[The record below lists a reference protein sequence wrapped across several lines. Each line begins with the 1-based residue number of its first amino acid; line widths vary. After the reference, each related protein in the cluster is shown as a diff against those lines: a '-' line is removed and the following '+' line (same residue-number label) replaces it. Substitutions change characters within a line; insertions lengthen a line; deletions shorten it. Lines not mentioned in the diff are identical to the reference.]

1 MLKGSTPVTE
11 STTDERVKEFL
22 RSWAKIRGNIPVGL
36 DTLRCV
42 VCDRELE
49 DGGFALLD
57 GDPVC
62 CRCRKKLKGE

>member
-1 MLKGSTPVTE
+1 MAGI
-11 STTDERVKEFL
+11 DDRVKEFL
-22 RSWAKIRGNIPVGL
+22 RSWEKIQESDLLSAGP
-36 DTLRCV
+36 LRCV

-62 CRCRKKLKGE
+62 HKCREKLKEK